1 MLLDWQDDE
10 EWTIERISCKIYI
23 YVFCEEIKRSF
34 FVPVCSQ
41 SHKSIVAL
49 CVTVEASSSDR
60 SIVEKDA
67 DLDFIIANLLVGWN
81 RANWPWNYRMILSL
95 DDDVLDT
102 DKFIVVFYSVQ
113 CFLSEFLGWRIFR
126 RPRSYARYT
135 HTYGIGHL
143 HCRFAM
149 EICIQHQLQFR
160 WVIMGGK

>member
-49 CVTVEASSSDR
+49 CVTVEASSIDR

-102 DKFIVVFYSVQ
+102 DKFIVDFYSVQ